1 MTIPHELDEV
11 LETEERREA
20 FRVNDDGAAEWAI
33 KRLAEI
39 RAVIAER
46 QRFHDAEVERLR
58 VWLDNEHRPLRS
70 SESYFEHLLGDYA
83 RRQRQDADR
92 KTIALPHGKVST
104 RWGAAKFSFDEE
116 RFLAWAEVNLPEI
129 IRIKKEPWVAEMRE
143 RLVIQDN
150 QVIDPASGQI
160 VDGVVAS
167 SPELSITIKTEEN
180 NE

>member
-1 MTIPHELDEV
+1 VTIPHELDEV

-39 RAVIAER
+39 RAVIA
-46 QRFHDAEVERLR
+46 
-58 VWLDNEHRPLRS
+58 EHRPLRS